1 MFEVLFRTNEVS
13 QSTTLAIAL
22 SVAASIFLS
31 FLLVITYRLTTP
43 TVVERKEFLQGL
55 ALISIVA
62 AMIMQAIGDSVAQ
75 GLGILGALSIIRF
88 RTSLQSPRNM
98 AFMFASLGAGIACG
112 VFGFTIAF
120 FGTVAFCLVA
130 GLLAFRRGP
139 SGHALVGDLRVA
151 VPPDSRAGGEVE
163 RLLGAACERFALA
176 EYRFTDK
183 KDPEAEPPAPVPPG
197 HAPPTPPP
205 RIHVKELT
213 YELKLRRDADA
224 HDLLVRVEAL
234 PDVVDTRLRF
244 QRGVETL

>member
-22 SVAASIFLS
+22 SVAASVFLS

-43 TVVERKEFLQGL
+43 TVVERKEFLQGM

-62 AMIMQAIGDSVAQ
+62 ATIMQAIGDSVAQ

-98 AFMFASLGAGIACG
+98 AFMFAALGAGIACG

-130 GLLAFRRGP
+130 GLLAFRRGHH
-139 SGHALVGDLRVA
+139 GHALIGDLRVS
-151 VPPDSRAGGEVE
+151 VPPDSDSGRDIE
-163 RLLGAACERFALA
+163 RLLDANCDRFRLY
-176 EYRFTDK
+176 EYRFTDR
-183 KDPEAEPPAPVPPG
+183 KDPEAEPPPPVPAG
-197 HAPPTPPP
+197 EAPPPEPP
-205 RIHVKELT
+205 RIHVKDLN
-213 YELKLRRDADA
+213 YELKLKRTADA
-224 HDLLVRVEAL
+224 HDLLVQIEAL
-234 PDVVDTRLRF
+234 ADVVNTRLRF
-244 QRGVETL
+244 QRGEETL